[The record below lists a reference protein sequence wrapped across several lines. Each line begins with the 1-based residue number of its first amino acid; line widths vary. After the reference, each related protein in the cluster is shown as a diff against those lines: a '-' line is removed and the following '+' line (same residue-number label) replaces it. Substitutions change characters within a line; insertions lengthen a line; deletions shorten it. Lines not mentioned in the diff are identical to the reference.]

1 MRDFVLFRIQ
11 VGGHPRRPNE
21 TCWPLLDFQSAI
33 DDHLLEI
40 THIIRGVDLQASTE
54 KQKLLYNYFG
64 WQYPDV
70 EYWGRVEM
78 LEESIDPKTGDVL
91 RNQDGDVV
99 YVPISFSSSAYAK
112 GIQEG
117 YYDDWA
123 DPRLYTVQG
132 MKNRGYSPE
141 AITQWW
147 KDMGMTNRNIKA
159 PLTTLDSLN
168 SQFMK
173 AETVKEYNAEQ
184 SLYWSHKRDKE
195 CSYCGHGKNHKAALL
210 SDDGKLFGCYKC
222 NSYPNEEEMVAD
234 FESETF
240 EADELG
246 DATYDSN
253 CLICA
258 RPFGDGFGLWANRQ
272 TFEYLQDKYESA
284 TKEAANNAFL
294 DLAKSQGVII
304 ERLEDLVNFKNS
316 VPNEI
321 YDNIIWTSENTL
333 YSKTNPFG
341 VRKTGRTLTYWWLI
355 KTPVT
360 LFDGTEVQGYYL
372 DALNAYMSQYLVG
385 GKKRSNIA
393 MQVESFLRDVLVV
406 PGGIGANIMDIQD
419 FGIPSATRRIPAFN
433 PRFLDEFAASGATVN
448 PPPPPSDIT
457 DDDCI
462 ICGRAFVWSP
472 LAQAIQLKY
481 YESSD
486 GGEIDL
492 KTQKMMPEDESLSRT
507 TVNIVGRYL
516 FNYQGG
522 ALSQY
527 FANTK
532 KPSNKVI
539 NLLRLALVPSI
550 TVNREMFQLV
560 KDLQFREE
568 TPFKFP
574 TAFTDEW
581 QAESWTGKC
590 QRCGDRTSQNYK
602 IMSWF
607 NTDLI
612 CMDCADKETKHPKFQ
627 EAKDRENEEVRK
639 GNLNYE
645 GIGFEAESFD
655 ADLTS
660 IKSAETLEAARI
672 AVSNYSSDNTFL
684 NENLTFLASIMDYDY
699 GSGKNSEFEIYGA
712 PTIEDV
718 QKFAESLVNI
728 QRFMGE

>member
-1 MRDFVLFRIQ
+1 MIK
-11 VGGHPRRPNE
+11 
-21 TCWPLLDFQSAI
+21 I
-33 DDHLLEI
+33 
-40 THIIRGVDLQASTE
+40 
-54 KQKLLYNYFG
+54 
-64 WQYPDV
+64 
-70 EYWGRVEM
+70 
-78 LEESIDPKTGDVL
+78 
-91 RNQDGDVV
+91 
-99 YVPISFSSSAYAK
+99 PI
-112 GIQEG
+112 
-117 YYDDWA
+117 
-123 DPRLYTVQG
+123 
-132 MKNRGYSPE
+132 
-141 AITQWW
+141 
-147 KDMGMTNRNIKA
+147 
-159 PLTTLDSLN
+159 
-168 SQFMK
+168 
-173 AETVKEYNAEQ
+173 
-184 SLYWSHKRDKE
+184 
-195 CSYCGHGKNHKAALL
+195 
-210 SDDGKLFGCYKC
+210 
-222 NSYPNEEEMVAD
+222 
-234 FESETF
+234 
-240 EADELG
+240 
-246 DATYDSN
+246 
-253 CLICA
+253 
-258 RPFGDGFGLWANRQ
+258 
-272 TFEYLQDKYESA
+272 
-284 TKEAANNAFL
+284 
-294 DLAKSQGVII
+294 
-304 ERLEDLVNFKNS
+304 
-316 VPNEI
+316 
-321 YDNIIWTSENTL
+321 TL
-333 YSKTNPFG
+333 Y
-341 VRKTGRTLTYWWLI
+341 
-355 KTPVT
+355 
-360 LFDGTEVQGYYL
+360 DGTEAQGYYL

-385 GKKRSNIA
+385 GKKRSNVA

-433 PRFLDEFAASGATVN
+433 PRFIDEYAADGASVN

-457 DDDCI
+457 DDDCV

-568 TPFKFP
+568 TPFKYP
-574 TAFTDEW
+574 TAFIDEW
-581 QAESWTGKC
+581 QAESWTGNC
-590 QRCGDRTSQNYK
+590 QRCGEKSNVTT
-602 IMSWF
+602 MSWF
-607 NTDLI
+607 NTDLL

-645 GIGFEAESFD
+645 GIGFDAESFS
-655 ADLTS
+655 ADLAS
-660 IKSAETLEAARI
+660 IKSAETLEDARI

-712 PTIEDV
+712 PTVEDV